1 MMKGN
6 TRYIIQNVTVVGVSD
21 NVRTILAESRNTD
34 RRTNHCTFVKNIEGV
49 GFRVNGGIGGGK
61 SSCMILLL
69 ARYASSYRLQLTN
82 RNYTSD
88 VFH

>member
-1 MMKGN
+1 MKGN

-21 NVRTILAESRNTD
+21 NVKKILAETRNTD
-34 RRTNHCTFVKNIEGV
+34 RRTNHCAFNKNIEGV

-69 ARYASSYRLQLTN
+69 ARYASYIIGC
-82 RNYTSD
+82 Y
-88 VFH
+88 